1 MGVHLFSLFRCSRF
15 AGTYRPYGFVG
26 YDERGELFGCQ
37 VIDHLPELCPDD
49 VEVPARFAF
58 FELFAHAVYRNE
70 VVGVCHGE
78 FPVERGT
85 RFTVVFAPFR
95 VAEDDVLHAECGQH
109 GGRYFARVGSLL
121 LGGTVLRTD
130 RYAFAARSLH
140 HLAEVGERRT
150 DDEFHAAVRFVAPGC
165 DGLGQFHSLCGQGI
179 HFPVARNDFFSHYP
193 KFLVCD
199 TV

>member
-1 MGVHLFSLFRCSRF
+1 MLKCFQHLLIYSL
-15 AGTYRPYGFVG
+15 AGLCEVLTSLGMSKNYVLYACVCQHV
-26 YDERGELFGCQ
+26 RGDLAC
-37 VIDHLPELCPDD
+37 
-49 VEVPARFAF
+49 
-58 FELFAHAVYRNE
+58 
-70 VVGVCHGE
+70 
-78 FPVERGT
+78 
-85 RFTVVFAPFR
+85 
-95 VAEDDVLHAECGQH
+95 
-109 GGRYFARVGSLL
+109 VGSLL